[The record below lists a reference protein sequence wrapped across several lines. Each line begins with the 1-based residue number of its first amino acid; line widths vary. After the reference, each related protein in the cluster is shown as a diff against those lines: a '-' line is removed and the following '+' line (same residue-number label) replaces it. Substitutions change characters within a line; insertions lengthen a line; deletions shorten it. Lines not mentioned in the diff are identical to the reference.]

1 VSRTS
6 LARREPTAEPLAR
19 EEICALAELR
29 YRIRRFVAFSEEQA
43 RAVGLEPR
51 QHQLLLALE
60 ALPPERSAT
69 VGALAERL
77 VLRHHSAVE
86 LIDRLAERGLVRR
99 VRAPADRRQ
108 IHIHMLPAGKK
119 VLRAL
124 SVTHRDELR
133 RMGPELVSSLHAA
146 IGEKGQS

>member
-1 VSRTS
+1 MSRS
-6 LARREPTAEPLAR
+6 PLAHRELLEPLAR

-29 YRIRRFVAFSEEQA
+29 YQIRRFVAFSEEQA
-43 RAVGLEPR
+43 RAHGLEPR

-60 ALPPERSAT
+60 ALPPERPAT

-77 VLRHHSAVE
+77 VLRHHSTVE
-86 LIDRLAERGLVRR
+86 LIDRLVDRSLVRR

-108 IHIHMLPAGKK
+108 IHVQLLPAGKK
-119 VLRAL
+119 LLRAL

-133 RMGPELVSSLHAA
+133 RMGPELITSLHAA
-146 IGEKGQS
+146 IGEKGPS